1 MQKINILGV
10 ELTDYSLKESLLR
23 LDGYVRGGGLNTIL
37 YITTPVL
44 IMAGENEE
52 EKKEIESMD
61 MTLCGDADILRVAEI
76 RSVSRQYEVENLV
89 FLKEFLRRLARSGG
103 KVYLLAESESET
115 EVLRE
120 ELEAFQNS
128 SRHTGK
134 LDDPGKT
141 FC

>member
-52 EKKEIESMD
+52 EKKQNQVIKL
-61 MTLCGDADILRVAEI
+61 LCKTVT
-76 RSVSRQYEVENLV
+76 VSFIYVINTDNM
-89 FLKEFLRRLARSGG
+89 K
-103 KVYLLAESESET
+103 Y
-115 EVLRE
+115 
-120 ELEAFQNS
+120 
-128 SRHTGK
+128 
-134 LDDPGKT
+134 
-141 FC
+141 

>member
-61 MTLCGDADILRVAEI
+61 MTLCEKAAQKG
-76 RSVSRQYEVENLV
+76 RSVWISLH
-89 FLKEFLRRLARSGG
+89 
-103 KVYLLAESESET
+103 YLWGLPSQEPST
-115 EVLRE
+115 
-120 ELEAFQNS
+120 
-128 SRHTGK
+128 K
-134 LDDPGKT
+134 
-141 FC
+141 